1 MSIVI
6 LILAILV
13 ILGMFQSGSK
23 NTSVNNTSNRTQK
36 SATITKHR
44 NSPKRGYKNIG
55 TYVKEELVFN
65 VKGIWAEKDRIEAF
79 RKLDDL
85 DVLFLE
91 FESNNE
97 YDENALAVK
106 TESGRMIGYI
116 ERNQRKLI
124 KTINQNPN
132 NIATINEKSE
142 FFSEY
147 HKRVVYRLSI
157 TVFVGFDK
165 FFVEDKI
172 KNIKQFKLLKQR
184 NNEVKSWLKRF
195 NERYKELKK
204 SAAKSDLE
212 NIEQLCTEIVA
223 FNEVSEGSFKIIAL
237 PLDKLTIITNYNK
250 EYRKTVEYAEK
261 FLDKYPFTENQIEK
275 IQNRVK
281 LALSKIDE

>member
-223 FNEVSEGSFKIIAL
+223 FNEVSEGTFKIIAL